1 MSDKSRGAPSE
12 DPRAL
17 ITLFL
22 ELSIAY
28 PEVILT
34 QGDNSWPINTL
45 LMQARRDRRGPAR
58 ESLEAPLYDIVRDAK
73 GKVSIQNLKSGTIA
87 FSEVGSLVSAPK
99 PI

>member
-1 MSDKSRGAPSE
+1 MSDKSSGAPSE
-12 DPRAL
+12 EPRAL
-17 ITLFL
+17 IALFL

-73 GKVSIQNLKSGTIA
+73 GKVSIQNLQSGTIA